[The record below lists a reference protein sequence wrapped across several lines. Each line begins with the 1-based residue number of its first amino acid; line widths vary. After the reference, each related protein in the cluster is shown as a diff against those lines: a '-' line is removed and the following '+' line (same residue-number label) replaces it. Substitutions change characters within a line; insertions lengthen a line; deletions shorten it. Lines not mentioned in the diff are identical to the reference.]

1 MEDRI
6 NQIQAEITA
15 LKSLLRDTD
24 YTLFRLVEDMTDCT
38 TIIQLIA
45 AFTNFLHEYREVV
58 VQRRAWRKRINE
70 LEDEAAEIE
79 ASLAESEISDTET
92 EVEGDDT
99 AGTEDEA
106 DGNATQ
112 PEDTESETPV
122 DDPEPAADGE

>member
-38 TIIQLIA
+38 TIIQLITT
-45 AFTNFLHEYREVV
+45 FSNFLHEYREVV
-58 VQRRAWRKRINE
+58 VRRRAWRKRINE

-79 ASLAESEISDTET
+79 ASLAESEIHDTET
-92 EVEGDDT
+92 EVEGNDT
-99 AGTEDEA
+99 AGTEGDT
-106 DGNATQ
+106 DGDATQ
-112 PEDTESETPV
+112 PEGSEPETPV
-122 DDPEPAADGE
+122 DDPEPATDGE